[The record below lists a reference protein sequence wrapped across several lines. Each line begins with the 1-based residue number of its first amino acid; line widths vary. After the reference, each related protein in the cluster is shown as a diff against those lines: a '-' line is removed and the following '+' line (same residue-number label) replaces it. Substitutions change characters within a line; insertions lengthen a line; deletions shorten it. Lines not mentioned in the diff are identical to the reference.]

1 MVMYGVMQPNSA
13 MCSVEELE
21 LKILSLSLS
30 HSLTH
35 SLTLTLSL
43 SFSLSQAVYG
53 VLSSIEGYDSFKDML
68 KHTQIGPWY
77 FATQKLV
84 KQHKATSDGR
94 QC

>member
-1 MVMYGVMQPNSA
+1 MQPNSA
-13 MCSVEELE
+13 MCYVD
-21 LKILSLSLS
+21 SLSRACAL
-30 HSLTH
+30 SLTH
-35 SLTLTLSL
+35 THTHTHTHSLSL

-84 KQHKATSDGR
+84 KQHKAASDGW